1 MYTDIVRN
9 ITISVDDD
17 LWKRIRD
24 SASESHI
31 SMNKFIGEALSRA
44 VMRSE
49 DSPAARIAAM
59 AERIGP
65 APKAWTWN
73 RDEIYEDAI
82 NGK

>member
-1 MYTDIVRN
+1 
-9 ITISVDDD
+9 
-17 LWKRIRD
+17 
-24 SASESHI
+24 
-31 SMNKFIGEALSRA
+31 MNKFIGEALSRA